1 MMWNGTILDNRTR
14 LLMKLLTTRSA
25 NIIQECRVMFGVKS
39 VLKSIFKL
47 RHNVLPVVVFKMA
60 NIRGIKL
67 NNAYIISATQL
78 TAQLTLQ
85 RVNVRKT
92 LVTESQHHE
101 MIVQVITVRLVQT
114 QNHGN
119 LRPTDGAPAHLLF
132 QLGNARRTESL
143 MPTRHKR
150 KSCITL
156 LDETHF
162 THILRRRCTA
172 RKSGALSCRLKHSCS
187 AMDRHMHHAV
197 FHTIAFFLHFHVSH
211 FPPLQHGAAFS
222 CPAISC
228 LAFSA
233 SPCSEVSATVLGV
246 CG

>member
-1 MMWNGTILDNRTR
+1 MIRR
-14 LLMKLLTTRSA
+14 PPRSTLSSSSA
-25 NIIQECRVMFGVKS
+25 ASDVYKRQ
-39 VLKSIFKL
+39 
-47 RHNVLPVVVFKMA
+47 
-60 NIRGIKL
+60 
-67 NNAYIISATQL
+67 YIISATQL

-162 THILRRRCTA
+162 AHILRRRCTA
-172 RKSGALSCRLKHSCS
+172 GNLVLFLVDSSIPARQWTDICITRCSILSRFSCIFMS
-187 AMDRHMHHAV
+187 RI
-197 FHTIAFFLHFHVSH
+197 FHPCNMVLHFHVPLFHVSH
-211 FPPLQHGAAFS
+211 FQRPHAQNYQQQS
-222 CPAISC
+222 WESV
-228 LAFSA
+228 
-233 SPCSEVSATVLGV
+233 VSTDCLGV
-246 CG
+246 VRS